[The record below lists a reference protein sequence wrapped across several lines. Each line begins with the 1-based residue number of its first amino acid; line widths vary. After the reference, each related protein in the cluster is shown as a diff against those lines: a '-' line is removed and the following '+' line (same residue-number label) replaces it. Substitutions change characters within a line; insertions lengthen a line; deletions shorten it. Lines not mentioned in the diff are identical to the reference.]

1 MAPAAV
7 ATATATPEPLYYVSA
22 RETDKFLSRLSTWKP
37 APTAPDDLG
46 RIGFPSSLRSPLVW
60 KGTEV
65 SAREGE
71 WLAVLSEQ
79 DVARIEDGL
88 AHFRGLGL
96 DPPAISPETFPLP
109 AELRA
114 RLDGISA
121 TCHDGIGFVVLR
133 GLDPEK
139 YSEDD
144 NALIFMGISAHVAP
158 VRAFQDR
165 KRTQVL
171 CHVVN
176 AAVNMEKEK
185 VTSPGFT
192 DGAMSFHNDEGEI
205 LALYVRDGAETGGRT
220 QIASGWHLY
229 NVLAGK
235 RPDIIKKLAENW
247 VLDSFQDYSE
257 HPAWAAPCMHVK
269 DGKVMFTFSRYP
281 LTGFGPNR
289 KRNKALPPVS
299 EAQLEALNAVEVLAR
314 QDAFALPTRKG
325 DVVYMN
331 NLALLHGREQ
341 FTEKQQQQQ
350 DQKDRAFTQRHL
362 LKLCLR
368 DPVRSWAAPTSLLPV
383 WERIYGNNRADG
395 SREEHC
401 CLQYAPGQE
410 SLWARNG

>member
-1 MAPAAV
+1 MAPPAEVMAA
-7 ATATATPEPLYYVSA
+7 APEPRYYVSA
-22 RETDKFLSRLSTWKP
+22 HETDQLLSCLSEWKPSPATPDELSRS
-37 APTAPDDLG
+37 
-46 RIGFPSSLRSPLVW
+46 GFPSLLTSPLVW

-71 WLAVLSEQ
+71 WLEVLSEE
-79 DVARIEDGL
+79 DIARIEDGL

-96 DPPAISPETFPLP
+96 DPASISPETFPLP

-121 TCHDGIGFVVLR
+121 TCYDGIGFTVLR

-144 NALIFMGISAHVAP
+144 NALIFMGISANVAT

-165 KRTQVL
+165 KRGQVL

-176 AAVNMEKEK
+176 AAVKMEREK

-220 QIASGWHLY
+220 QVASGWHLY

-247 VLDSFQDYSE
+247 VLDSFQDYTQF
-257 HPAWAAPCMHVK
+257 PPTPAPCIHVK

-331 NLALLHGREQ
+331 NLALLHGRES
-341 FTEKQQQQQ
+341 FTEKQQQE
-350 DQKDRAFTQRHL
+350 QKDMAFTQRHL

-368 DPVRSWAAPTSLLPV
+368 DPARSWAAPASLMPV
-383 WERIYGNNRADG
+383 WERIYGGNRPDG